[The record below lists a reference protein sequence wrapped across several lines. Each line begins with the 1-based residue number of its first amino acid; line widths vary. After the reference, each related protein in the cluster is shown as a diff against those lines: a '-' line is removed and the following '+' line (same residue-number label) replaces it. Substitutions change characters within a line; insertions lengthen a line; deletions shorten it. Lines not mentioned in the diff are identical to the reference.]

1 MMAGEQ
7 ICLKRFFCYTSSF
20 GFFSTVQYV
29 RPLNICDQLVS
40 KHLLPESD
48 IFLSTITSTAPE
60 KNNAQKLWLE
70 YGYLRMYLNDI

>member
-7 ICLKRFFCYTSSF
+7 ICLKRFFCYPSSL

-48 IFLSTITSTAPE
+48 IFLSKITSTAPE

-70 YGYLRMYLNDI
+70 YGYLRMY